1 MTDPTENMRRYEVHR
16 YPYVEVRF
24 DDAHPIHAQ
33 ILGWNGDMIMISAP
47 AKLLD
52 RYSYDQLEVQWVR
65 KDQARRIRS
74 ADSIWVSTD
83 DDTAWHENEDAKIKY
98 RPDPWAILGQ
108 QPHGHDVP

>member
-1 MTDPTENMRRYEVHR
+1 MTDLTQGMHRYEVNR

-24 DDAHPIHAQ
+24 PDKMPIHAQ

-52 RYSYDQLEVQWVR
+52 RYSYDQSEVQWVR

-74 ADSIWVSTD
+74 VDSHWASIED
-83 DDTAWHENEDAKIKY
+83 DAEWHEREDAKIKY
-98 RPDPWAILGQ
+98 RTDPWTVLGQ
-108 QPHGHDVP
+108 DPHGH

>member
-1 MTDPTENMRRYEVHR
+1 MTDLAAGMRRYKVHR

-24 DDAHPIHAQ
+24 DDAQPIHAQ

-65 KDQARRIRS
+65 KEQARRIRS
-74 ADSIWVSTD
+74 VDSIWASIE
-83 DDTAWHENEDAKIKY
+83 DDTAWHEREDAKIKY
-98 RPDPWAILGQ
+98 RTDPWTVLGQ
-108 QPHGHDVP
+108 DPHGH